1 MQTRGNKAAGILP
14 LAAARKSLAT
24 AGDGRWAIAGRA
36 RSLRLDAGV
45 HALIVGK
52 SDPQPDDIAGATLP
66 ITQIVP
72 RSDDRG
78 AVSIVSNSA
87 GADGWLG
94 PEGGTVVLRAPA
106 GGAAVLVATYGITD
120 ETALPVVKLL
130 DLGRLSGGE
139 APAPSAT
146 QGREI
151 PSELVL
157 HIERQGDRR
166 FPGGGWAGNP
176 GGRLRVEG
184 FAIRP
189 LQSIAPGQIEYMGFG
204 PGGRQTPWV
213 SDAELCGTR
222 GRGLPLTGFA
232 IRLGPSVRDQF
243 DVVYEGCFFDSGII
257 GPLRNGDPCLPSI
270 VGDPL
275 AAIRLRVVER
285 TGA

>member
-24 AGDGRWAIAGRA
+24 AEDGRWVIAGRA
-36 RSLRLDAGV
+36 RSLRLDAGM

-139 APAPSAT
+139 APVPSAT

-157 HIERQGDRR
+157 HVERQGDRR